1 MSPDVSVG
9 ELAFVRTLEAHTDS
23 PLVRGNSAQILLN
36 GDEIFP
42 SMLAAIRQA
51 KTTITFANF
60 VYEKGDIARDMA
72 ETLAERCRA
81 GVGVNV
87 LLDAV
92 GSNGM
97 PLHGW
102 HGPR

>member
-1 MSPDVSVG
+1 MTGFLWFSSHGIIATND
-9 ELAFVRTLEAHTDS
+9 TT
-23 PLVRGNSAQILLN
+23 
-36 GDEIFP
+36 
-42 SMLAAIRQA
+42 IRQA